1 MIKITLPALL
11 REGYNASRFY
21 TEICGIDI
29 KSSDGF
35 QMTAILPESAR
46 TEQRGAV
53 TKLYIDGELV
63 GHFEPDARIKL
74 YRFVTAKPYRL
85 PEKKNYASISG
96 EELKPAPP
104 KYSPTYKPAPTFKL
118 PDISNIAEWS
128 PEYVSGSP
136 KKQPKKQV
144 AQQSESIP
152 GESGKKGRP
161 KGTCTE
167 ETKMK
172 LFDAEQKV
180 IDMLAEGMSKA
191 TVAAILGVH
200 KCTLYSFMKTKGIVK
215 PTKDELR
222 SIKQIRVAVPP
233 TIAKAST
240 ITLNQTPPP
249 ERKKE
254 RNNRADNPQLWI
266 DAVEK
271 HGKDVVAISRELGYT
286 LCTCYRRLN
295 KFVPENLWRTAI
307 KPKEFKQYGCEGIPK
322 DMMYWVQLFE
332 FHNGD
337 FTKMAKDVGC
347 TANTAFRYYNDTGAR
362 KEVKRRKKA
371 HRMAAMERASNS
383 VARPSNKKGE
393 KTSPYHNP
401 EYWVALFAKHGTVK
415 AVAQHI
421 GKSEAMCYHYAALY
435 VPKPIY
441 TTPIKDNKTKDYWL
455 KMYEACEGD
464 FELMAKTAQLKIE
477 TAKLYF
483 RQCGAAA
490 DIRQLLIEQQ
500 AKNPNFRN
508 STEAKLKD
516 HVEDIKAFLAQGKS
530 LNFIAKKYGV
540 NHNALIRFATQ
551 HGIDCQKR
559 NYSSQTPKDQKE

>member
-1 MIKITLPALL
+1 MTKITLPALL
-11 REGYNASRFY
+11 REGYNATRFY
-21 TEICGIDI
+21 TEVCGIAI
-29 KSSDGF
+29 ENSDGF
-35 QMTAILPESAR
+35 QTVGILPEKAR

-63 GHFEPDARIKL
+63 GQFEPNARIKL
-74 YRFVTAKPYRL
+74 YRFITSKPYKV
-85 PEKKNYASISG
+85 PEKQIYVGLNSS
-96 EELKPAPP
+96 EEFKPAPP
-104 KYSPTYKPAPTFKL
+104 KYSPTYKPAPTFKI
-118 PDISNIAEWS
+118 PDISDIPEWS
-128 PEYVSGSP
+128 PEYESGSP
-136 KKQPKKQV
+136 KKTNKKRV
-144 AQQSESIP
+144 RAATEP
-152 GESGKKGRP
+152 TTGENNKKGRP
-161 KGTCTE
+161 KGTATE
-167 ETKMK
+167 ETKRK
-172 LFDAEQKV
+172 LFDAEDKV
-180 IDMLAEGMSKA
+180 REMLAKGMSKA
-191 TVAAILGVH
+191 SVAAALDVH
-200 KCTLYSFMKTKGIVK
+200 KVTLYAFMNAKGIVK
-215 PTKDELR
+215 PTKEELNQSKR
-222 SIKQIRVAVPP
+222 IKIAVPP
-233 TIAKAST
+233 TIAKAQN

-249 ERKKE
+249 ARKKE
-254 RNNRADNPQLWI
+254 RNNRADDPQLWI

-347 TANTAFRYYNDTGAR
+347 TTNTAFRYYNDTGAR

-500 AKNPNFRN
+500 AKNTNFRN

-516 HVEDIKAFLAQGKS
+516 HVDDIKELLAQGNS
-530 LNFIAKKYGV
+530 LNFIAKKYNV
-540 NHNALIRFATQ
+540 RHNALFRFANEN
-551 HGIDCQKR
+551 GIPCEKR
-559 NYSSQTPKDQKE
+559 IFNSKKPKY